1 MKIVGESDEFN
12 HTLDLLHKNKLEI
25 VFLFGQDNIKFKK
38 NKEFVIYIGSHGDK
52 GAESA
57 DIILPSPAYTE
68 QDGFYTNLE
77 GKMQKAFKASY
88 PTGNSKEE
96 WIIINEISQSLESK
110 NLFNNK
116 DQLIDNMLNYLNL
129 NLKENKDIFEK
140 SVKGKFFDEEVI
152 TVPIDYYYSNV
163 IARASKTMS
172 ECRNLK
178 IDFQKTGTE
187 G

>member
-1 MKIVGESDEFN
+1 M
-12 HTLDLLHKNKLEI
+12 
-25 VFLFGQDNIKFKK
+25 
-38 NKEFVIYIGSHGDK
+38 
-52 GAESA
+52 
-57 DIILPSPAYTE
+57 
-68 QDGFYTNLE
+68 
-77 GKMQKAFKASY
+77 
-88 PTGNSKEE
+88 
-96 WIIINEISQSLESK
+96 ESK

-129 NLKENKDIFEK
+129 NLKENKENKENFEK